1 MLNTKTV
8 KNSHLDRARSAVVV
22 NLVFTIFVHPN
33 FVRCVGHLCAFG
45 SRHRFVAVAAFLI
58 AAFRRP

>member
-8 KNSHLDRARSAVVV
+8 KNSHLDRARSAVVI

-45 SRHRFVAVAAFLI
+45 SRRRFVAVAAF
-58 AAFRRP
+58 